1 MLFAQNATGDIT
13 VTATDHLNVRHTLPV
28 EDAGPLQDVP
38 CITQIVVILDPGLD
52 DIGDLAVRIT
62 ASGQESNDALIGIG
76 PVNPNTPSRF
86 ALADWDAATLGE
98 SQNISVWKDS
108 SGNHN
113 DAIQSDPVRQPAV
126 STNRDGI
133 RSVRFDAFQY
143 LQFPQL
149 SNVRIVQ
156 AVIKYDLS
164 LDNTDR
170 LPRIIGHT
178 INITWSG
185 CEGTHIFGKD
195 TSSLVTGGRAFWN
208 TTPIEPRLICKP
220 SQGYAVL
227 TFGANADTVVNLIG
241 SDRLGHFLRGNLVR
255 LILYSRE
262 ATTGRERGYRHP
274 GKQLFPVS
282 YSTRLLRLLRHRR

>member
-1 MLFAQNATGDIT
+1 MIPPGICCILLLLLYAHIAVPAQPRLLTRGNTGRAIALDSPTMTPEPFRIQGPVLRGTDARARVMLFAQNATGDIT

-76 PVNPNTPSRF
+76 PINPNTPSRF

-113 DAIQSDPVRQPAV
+113 DAIQSNPARQPAV

-170 LPRIIGHT
+170 LPPIIDHT

-185 CEGTHIFGKD
+185 SEGTHIFGKD
-195 TSSLVTGGRAFWN
+195 TSLLVTGGAR
-208 TTPIEPRLICKP
+208 ILEH
-220 SQGYAVL
+220 Y
-227 TFGANADTVVNLIG
+227 
-241 SDRLGHFLRGNLVR
+241 SD
-255 LILYSRE
+255 
-262 ATTGRERGYRHP
+262 
-274 GKQLFPVS
+274 
-282 YSTRLLRLLRHRR
+282 